1 MLHRKSS
8 SLLSYSQDAPQFL
21 LPFVKAL
28 IKVCWN
34 GEETKEIPKPPLTD
48 SQYDQITK
56 EILINRISCPS
67 KDKLDRKLESF
78 ATRFGVCSKALE
90 YYSRLLNQIENPE
103 ATLQNLSQ
111 ENDKKEKD
119 SWDYVW
125 FSCFS
130 FSLTISLACVGTV
143 TS

>member
-1 MLHRKSS
+1 MLRRKSS

-28 IKVCWN
+28 IKVCLN

-48 SQYDQITK
+48 SDYNQITK
-56 EILINRISCPS
+56 ELLTNRISCPS

-103 ATLQNLSQ
+103 TTLQHISH
-111 ENDKKEKD
+111 ETDKNEKD
-119 SWDYVW
+119 SWDFV
-125 FSCFS
+125 CFFYPFLFLS
-130 FSLTISLACVGTV
+130 IFH
-143 TS
+143 